1 VTSRWSGEVFTVL
14 RIVVLPSDH
23 GSEADQVEATLREAA
38 AELPGVVGSWAAPV
52 SPVGVINA
60 GDVVWRTVF
69 RTESEAMTAPLAP
82 AWRAVVAPALES
94 ARVTSVGYRVSRMG
108 PGPDAPGIWRGL
120 IFRIMP
126 HGFPGLAR
134 QLEQELLLFPKYIST
149 IRGWA
154 LSPVS
159 FVEGPKA
166 FTHVWEQEYDDL
178 DGLTG
183 EYMTHPIHWGLVDRF
198 FDAESPVCIVDPQLT
213 QIVGPIGGTILG
225 IHGEPGEES
234 KT

>member
-1 VTSRWSGEVFTVL
+1 M
-14 RIVVLPSDH
+14 
-23 GSEADQVEATLREAA
+23 A
-38 AELPGVVGSWAAPV
+38 GSWAAAV

-60 GDVVWRTVF
+60 GDVVWRMAF
-69 RTESEAMTAPLAP
+69 RTESEALAAPLAP
-82 AWRAVVAPALES
+82 AWRAVVAPALEG

-108 PGPDAPGIWRGL
+108 PGPNTPGIWRGL
-120 IFRIMP
+120 LFRVMP
-126 HGFPGLAR
+126 HGFPDLAR
-134 QLEQELLLFPKYIST
+134 QLEQELLLFPKYITT
-149 IRGWA
+149 IRSWA

-198 FDAESPVCIVDPQLT
+198 FDAESPVYIVDPQLT
-213 QIVGPIGGTILG
+213 QIVGPIEGTILG
-225 IHGEPGEES
+225 IHADPREEG
-234 KT
+234 KHEQRRRAQ